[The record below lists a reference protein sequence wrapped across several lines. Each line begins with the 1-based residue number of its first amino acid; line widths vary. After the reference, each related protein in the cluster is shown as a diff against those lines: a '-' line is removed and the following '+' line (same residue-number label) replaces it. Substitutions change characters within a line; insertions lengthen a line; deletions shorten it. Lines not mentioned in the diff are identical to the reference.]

1 MDFSVLVPGGVT
13 MGTRLCTSDGNS
25 TWEMS
30 SLKSTNKG
38 VEGEDGRIEGGR
50 GGGGEGEGGIG
61 KVEGGSGGKGIGEV
75 ERAGEKEG

>member
-38 VEGEDGRIEGGR
+38 IEGEDGRIEGGR
-50 GGGGEGEGGIG
+50 GGEGRGDRKSGGG
-61 KVEGGSGGKGIGEV
+61 KWGGKG
-75 ERAGEKEG
+75 